1 MPLWNELEGTRVADK
16 FPLKQ
21 LMRSEGRTAWFA
33 TEDTN
38 GQPAVISLF
47 ESLNDEEAVLARME
61 AAARIRHASL
71 LSIRHTGSFQ
81 TPDGPIVYAVMEPFE
96 ETLGDVLRE
105 RPLSPEETGEVVT
118 TLMGALEA
126 VHGAGMMHGHVEPG
140 NVLAAG
146 DQIKLRSDCLRQKAT
161 GERAANGET
170 ADVRGLAGTVYEA
183 LTQRKP
189 AASAERDAARLPAP
203 YGSLVRTGLSG
214 NAQLADLRRVLQG
227 PAVETA
233 TGPKAPGRETVPPAA
248 SREERKMPPAKAREL
263 APELESGVAAGV
275 TRHRFREDLATEEKK
290 KRPAV
295 TVAALV
301 IMALV
306 LVLCWW
312 FFRHRPGPATP
323 TGHQSSAAAASQTLA
338 QEQTGGTAAPPPPA
352 STPSSTTPGQ
362 PSHVSKPN
370 EAVSEAMGAPG
381 ATPAAPVA
389 AKPAPATT
397 AESGDP
403 HAVWHVIVY
412 TFNREDQAQH
422 RAQALAARHP
432 ELQPQV
438 FSPTGGA
445 PYLVALGAGMTR
457 KDAWS
462 LRNKARAEGLPQDTY
477 MQNYTR

>member
-33 TEDTN
+33 TEDAS

-61 AAARIRHASL
+61 AAARIRHPSL

-81 TPDGPIVYAVMEPFE
+81 TADGPIVYAVMEPFE

-105 RPLSPEETGEVVT
+105 RALSPEETGEIVT

-126 VHGAGMMHGHVEPG
+126 VHGAGMMHGHVEPAS
-140 NVLAAG
+140 VLAAG

-161 GERAANGET
+161 SERGANGET

-189 AASAERDAARLPAP
+189 VASAERDAARLPAP

-214 NAQLADLRRVLQG
+214 NVRLADLRRVLQG

-233 TGPKAPGRETVPPAA
+233 TGAKVGGRETVPAA
-248 SREERKMPPAKAREL
+248 PPREERPAREERAEKAREL
-263 APELESGVAAGV
+263 APELASGVAPGV
-275 TRHRFREDLATEEKK
+275 TRSRLQDELDTEEKK
-290 KRPAV
+290 KHPGV

-312 FFRHRPGPATP
+312 FFRHRPGPTTP

-338 QEQTGGTAAPPPPA
+338 SEQAPPPPPA
-352 STPSSTTPGQ
+352 STPSAATRGQ
-362 PSHVSKPN
+362 ESHVSKPN
-370 EAVSEAMGAPG
+370 EAVSESMGAPG

-403 HAVWHVIVY
+403 RAVWHVIVY
-412 TFNREDQAQH
+412 TFNREDQAQY

-445 PYLVALGAGMTR
+445 PYLVALGPGMSR
-457 KDAWS
+457 KDAYL
-462 LRNKARAEGLPQDTY
+462 LRNKARGAGLPQDTY
-477 MQNYTR
+477 MQNYSR